1 MIVIL
6 LFGFGVSMCYSGLFS
21 AKTVLTEDYYH
32 TGEFEHTYDN
42 FLELLT
48 IFELS
53 DMSADDIKER
63 IVVSDG
69 EIEEHQYRYGDLSI
83 QISSIHE
90 QYDEKI
96 NDLENAGNKEA
107 AEVLIKERD
116 EKIADITLNF
126 TDGEHVRKKI
136 IAEKEKIIDQS
147 MEQLESNR
155 SDYNELK
162 GFFSYYLVDQ
172 DTGEIH
178 TSLNKSDVEA
188 YEKFF
193 KEDTDFFHSYMKK
206 PLQVN
211 MDITELNHSDFYSD
225 FYSDHGDTVS
235 SLGELKKVNVYK
247 SYTGYIGVPKDAS
260 YPSHIES
267 DKLQYETFQK
277 FYIAYLIIGVISLV
291 GSIYIIYKKKL
302 YEDMYQLQWPS
313 FGGLPLDIRLAILV
327 ITFYITT
334 LFLLNRITSLFYL
347 QYNIDSWFDFTAY
360 LVMTTVGISTV
371 ILQSI
376 WLFMI
381 WKKGEP
387 TEELH
392 KMIILKLLRSIS
404 EVFLVRSVGFQ
415 LVFLL
420 AFVFFMGVGS
430 ILIFS
435 GGEIFL
441 LYMAVCF
448 IIGVPIL
455 FLIVRY
461 TSYFNKIVKT
471 IESLAEGKYAED
483 LPVKGKSVFAQ
494 LARNVNRLKHGVR
507 ISKHEQVKSER
518 LKTELITNVSHDLR
532 TPLTSIITYTDLLK
546 VDNLTE
552 DERRSY
558 IEIIDRKSKRLKVLI
573 EDLFEVSKMATGN
586 VELNKTKVEIVQL
599 LQQAMAEHEEKM
611 AQTDLHFRVTHDD
624 QPIYA
629 VVDGQKLWRVF
640 DNLIGNILKYAMP
653 HSRVYINVT
662 DQLHAVQI
670 TFKNISAFEIGDT
683 VDELFERFKRGDKS
697 RHTEGSGLGLAIAK
711 SIIDL
716 HEGEMDIDVDG
727 DLFKVIITLNKK

>member
-1 MIVIL
+1 M
-6 LFGFGVSMCYSGLFS
+6 
-21 AKTVLTEDYYH
+21 TV
-32 TGEFEHTYDN
+32 
-42 FLELLT
+42 
-48 IFELS
+48 
-53 DMSADDIKER
+53 
-63 IVVSDG
+63 V
-69 EIEEHQYRYGDLSI
+69 
-83 QISSIHE
+83 
-90 QYDEKI
+90 
-96 NDLENAGNKEA
+96 
-107 AEVLIKERD
+107 
-116 EKIADITLNF
+116 
-126 TDGEHVRKKI
+126 
-136 IAEKEKIIDQS
+136 
-147 MEQLESNR
+147 
-155 SDYNELK
+155 
-162 GFFSYYLVDQ
+162 
-172 DTGEIH
+172 
-178 TSLNKSDVEA
+178 
-188 YEKFF
+188 
-193 KEDTDFFHSYMKK
+193 
-206 PLQVN
+206 
-211 MDITELNHSDFYSD
+211 
-225 FYSDHGDTVS
+225 
-235 SLGELKKVNVYK
+235 
-247 SYTGYIGVPKDAS
+247 
-260 YPSHIES
+260 
-267 DKLQYETFQK
+267 
-277 FYIAYLIIGVISLV
+277 
-291 GSIYIIYKKKL
+291 
-302 YEDMYQLQWPS
+302 
-313 FGGLPLDIRLAILV
+313 PLD
-327 ITFYITT
+327 
-334 LFLLNRITSLFYL
+334 RITSMYYL
-347 QYNIDSWFDFTAY
+347 QYNTVSWFDFSIY
-360 LVMTTVGISTV
+360 VVMTTVGISTML
-371 ILQSI
+371 LQFI
-376 WLFMI
+376 WLFKI
-381 WKKGEP
+381 WKKGELS
-387 TEELH
+387 EELH
-392 KMIILKLLRSIS
+392 RTIILKLIRSIRD
-404 EVFLVRSVGFQ
+404 VFLVRSVGFQ

-420 AFVFFMGVGS
+420 AIVFFMGVGS

-441 LYMAVCF
+441 LYMAFCF

-471 IESLAEGKYAED
+471 MESLAEGKYADD

-494 LARNVNRLKHGVR
+494 LARNVNTLKHGVR

-573 EDLFEVSKMATGN
+573 EDLFEASKMATGN

-662 DQLHAVQI
+662 DQLNAVQI

>member
-6 LFGFGVSMCYSGLFS
+6 LFSFGASMCYSGLFS
-21 AKTVLTEDYYH
+21 AKNILTEDYYQ
-32 TGEFEHTYDN
+32 TGEFENTYDN

-53 DMSADDIKER
+53 DMDEDDIKER
-63 IVVSDG
+63 IVVTDR
-69 EIEEHQYRYGDLSI
+69 EIEEHQYRYGDLPS

-96 NDLENAGNKEA
+96 NDLENAGNKET

-126 TDGEHVRKKI
+126 TDREHVRKKI

-147 MEQLESNR
+147 MEQLESHR
-155 SDYNELK
+155 SGYNELK
-162 GFFSYYLVDQ
+162 GLFSYYLVDQ

-178 TSLNKSDVEA
+178 TTLNKSDVEA

-193 KEDTDFFHSYMKK
+193 KGNTDFFHSYMKQ

-211 MDITELNHSDFYSD
+211 MDITELNHSEFFRNY
-225 FYSDHGDTVS
+225 GDTVS
-235 SLGELKKVNVYK
+235 SLGELKKVNAYK
-247 SYTGYIGVPKDAS
+247 SYTGYIGVLKDAS
-260 YPSHIES
+260 YPSSIEHY
-267 DKLQYETFQK
+267 KLQYETFQK
-277 FYIAYLIIGVISLV
+277 FYIAYLIIGILSLV
-291 GSIYIIYKKKL
+291 SSIYIIYKKKL

-313 FGGLPLDIRLAILV
+313 FSRLPLDIRLAILV
-327 ITFYITT
+327 II
-334 LFLLNRITSLFYL
+334 FLVTVVPLDRITSMYYL
-347 QYNIDSWFDFTAY
+347 QYNTVSWFDFSIY
-360 LVMTTVGISTV
+360 VVMTTVGISTML
-371 ILQSI
+371 LQFI
-376 WLFMI
+376 WLFKI
-381 WKKGEP
+381 WKKGELS
-387 TEELH
+387 EELH
-392 KMIILKLLRSIS
+392 RTIILKLIRSIRD
-404 EVFLVRSVGFQ
+404 VFLVRSVGFQ

-420 AFVFFMGVGS
+420 AIVFFMGVGS

-441 LYMAVCF
+441 LYMAFCF

-471 IESLAEGKYAED
+471 MESLAEGKYAED

-494 LARNVNRLKHGVR
+494 LARNVNTLKHGVR

-573 EDLFEVSKMATGN
+573 EDLFEASKMATGN